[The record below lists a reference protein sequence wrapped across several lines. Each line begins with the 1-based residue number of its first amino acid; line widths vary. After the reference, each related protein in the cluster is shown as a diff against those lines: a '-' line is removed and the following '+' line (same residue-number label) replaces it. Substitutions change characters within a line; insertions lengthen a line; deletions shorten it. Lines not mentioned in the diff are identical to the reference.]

1 MPNTGSFTASLP
13 PVDQPSSAGIPGLR
27 PFSLLALLSGTRV
40 YAFDEFYLAKNA
52 LLRYDERQD
61 YLNYGYWAA
70 GEGTANP
77 SAALVLEM
85 AKAAGIGPGSIVVT
99 LGSGLGQPDL
109 DLARECGA
117 SRVVGINL
125 HSGQVAY
132 ANQRAREAGCGG
144 TVEHRVGDARQVAA
158 VVGDLRPTQML
169 AIESLAEMPD
179 LGAVLTSAFELLAPG
194 GQFALCDVVTAGDDA
209 GFVGRCIRRG
219 LARVTSVLYGDS
231 WRSTDAYTAALA
243 AAGFVDVSPRFI
255 GGAVYAPTYRYARQ
269 RLAALRSLKHGTAAT
284 TIAYANLRALERLAA
299 MSAIDYAIIAARK
312 PV

>member
-99 LGSGLGQPDL
+99 RWGRGW
-109 DLARECGA
+109 A
-117 SRVVGINL
+117 SPIWTWPA
-125 HSGQVAY
+125 S
-132 ANQRAREAGCGG
+132 
-144 TVEHRVGDARQVAA
+144 
-158 VVGDLRPTQML
+158 
-169 AIESLAEMPD
+169 
-179 LGAVLTSAFELLAPG
+179 
-194 GQFALCDVVTAGDDA
+194 
-209 GFVGRCIRRG
+209 
-219 LARVTSVLYGDS
+219 
-231 WRSTDAYTAALA
+231 AALA
-243 AAGFVDVSPRFI
+243 GS
-255 GGAVYAPTYRYARQ
+255 
-269 RLAALRSLKHGTAAT
+269 
-284 TIAYANLRALERLAA
+284 
-299 MSAIDYAIIAARK
+299 SASNPA
-312 PV
+312 